1 MSGHSKWSQIKRKKG
16 LKDQQ
21 KGKIFSKL
29 ARLITI
35 SVLEGGGV
43 TDPVLNLKLRIAI
56 EKAKQ
61 ENMPKENIAR
71 AITKGIGPDKEKLQ
85 EMIYEGFGPAGIM
98 LIIQVTTDNHNRALT
113 EIRTTMDK
121 HGGKIG
127 NQGSVVYLFKKC
139 GSIIFDKAENKVDD
153 VFEFAEKIE
162 ALDIDED
169 KTSYFVS
176 FPFEKLGKMETYL
189 GNLKPSSAAEA
200 DYKPTNTVKISDK
213 SGAKKIIALVESLED
228 LDDVQKVFS
237 NFDIPEEFLA

>member
-35 SVLEGGGV
+35 SILEGGGV
-43 TDPVLNLKLRIAI
+43 TDPSLNVKLRMAI
-56 EKAKQ
+56 EQAKQ

-71 AITKGIGPDKEKLQ
+71 AINKGVGPDKDKLQ
-85 EMIYEGFGPAGIM
+85 EMIYEGFGPSGILLM
-98 LIIQVTTDNHNRALT
+98 IQVTTDNSNRALT
-113 EIRTTMDK
+113 EIRTVMDK

-127 NQGSVVYLFKKC
+127 NKGSVAYLLKKC
-139 GSIIFDKAENKVDD
+139 ASIIFDKSDKKEEDVLKFSEENQAFD
-153 VFEFAEKIE
+153 IE
-162 ALDIDED
+162 ED
-169 KTSYFVS
+169 KTSWTVY
-176 FPFEKLGKMETYL
+176 FPFENLGKIE
-189 GNLKPSSAAEA
+189 GAQE
-200 DYKPTNTVKISDK
+200 DYKPTTTVKISDQ
-213 SGAKKIIALVESLED
+213 SEAKKIIALVESLED